1 MDFNIRLATKS
12 DMSSVLD
19 HINALAIY
27 EKEPDAVLV
36 TVEELQENGF
46 GENPLFT
53 CFVAEHEN
61 NIIGIALCYL
71 RFSTWKGKTLHL
83 EDLIVKQ
90 DYRGQGLG
98 TLLLDEVIKYGYS
111 HGVQRVCWE
120 VLDWN
125 TNAIEFYKNKGAKIL
140 ENWYLAQLEGDAIKT
155 YIQSINEG
163 I

>member
-83 EDLIVKQ
+83 EDLIVSES
-90 DYRGQGLG
+90 YRGSGAG
-98 TLLLDEVIKYGYS
+98 GKLLDEVIKLGHS
-111 HGVQRVCWE
+111 LKVRRICWE

-125 TNAIEFYKNKGAKIL
+125 TNAIAFYEKKGAAIL
-140 ENWYLAQLEGDAIKT
+140 KDWYLAQMDEKAISN
-155 YIQSINEG
+155 YIKSI
-163 I
+163 

>member
-12 DMSSVLD
+12 DMSSVLH

-83 EDLIVKQ
+83 EDLIVSES
-90 DYRGQGLG
+90 YRGSGAG
-98 TLLLDEVIKYGYS
+98 GKLLDEVIKLGNS
-111 HGVQRVCWE
+111 LKVRRICWE

-125 TNAIEFYKNKGAKIL
+125 TNAIAFYEKKGAAIL
-140 ENWYLAQLEGDAIKT
+140 KEWYLAQMDEKAISN
-155 YIQSINEG
+155 YIKSI
-163 I
+163 

>member
-1 MDFNIRLATKS
+1 MKFNIRFATQQDMPKVLELIKELA
-12 DMSSVLD
+12 VF
-19 HINALAIY
+19 
-27 EKEPDAVLV
+27 EKEPDAVIV
-36 TVEELQENGF
+36 TVQDLIEHGF
-46 GENPLFT
+46 GKHPLFT
-53 CFVAEHEN
+53 CFVAEKDKH
-61 NIIGIALCYL
+61 IVAIALIYF
-71 RFSTWKGKTLHL
+71 RFSTWKGKTVHL

-111 HGVQRVCWE
+111 QGVQRVCWE

-140 ENWYLAQLEGDAIKT
+140 DNWYLAQLEGDAIKT

>member
-1 MDFNIRLATKS
+1 MKFNIRFATQQDMPKVLELIKELA
-12 DMSSVLD
+12 VF
-19 HINALAIY
+19 
-27 EKEPDAVLV
+27 EKEPDAVIV
-36 TVEELQENGF
+36 TEQDLIEHGF
-46 GENPLFT
+46 GKHPLFT
-53 CFVAEHEN
+53 CFVAEN
-61 NIIGIALCYL
+61 DKQIVAIALIYF
-71 RFSTWKGKTLHL
+71 RFSTWKGKTVHL

-111 HGVQRVCWE
+111 QGVQRVCWE